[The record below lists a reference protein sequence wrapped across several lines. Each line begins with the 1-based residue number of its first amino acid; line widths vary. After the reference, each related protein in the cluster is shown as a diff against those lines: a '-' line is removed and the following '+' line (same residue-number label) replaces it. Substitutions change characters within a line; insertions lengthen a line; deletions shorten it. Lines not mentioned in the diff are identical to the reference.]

1 MIKRILQVAFV
12 GLVLLALTAALGGW
26 WLRGQVRA
34 SLAVLDGSHRLAG
47 LAAPVTVTRDD
58 LGVPTIRGRSRVDV
72 ARATGFLHAQDRFF
86 QMDLSRRR
94 SAGEL
99 SALVGARALEADQE
113 IRIHRFRAEAQRA
126 LTLLQPAD
134 RVLLDAY
141 TAGVNDGLR
150 SLAAAPFEYLM
161 LRQTP
166 QPWRAEDSLLVVLAM
181 FVTLQDSDGSYE
193 ATLATMDEVLPREM
207 FDFLSPLG
215 TGWDTPIVGEA
226 FAMPAIPGP
235 EVYNL
240 RARRSGRV
248 TTPRRARPREL
259 SQLNLWD
266 LGVGSGEWGSAGMRD
281 REALG
286 SNNWAVAGRL
296 SASGSA
302 MVANDMHLGIRVP
315 NTWYRASLEWP
326 DPAGGPEPR
335 RLIGITLPGVPAL
348 VTGSNTHVAWGFTN
362 TYGDWNDIVLLE
374 IDPADPQRYRTP
386 DGWKTFER
394 FDETIDIAGGEA
406 QRLAVQWTIWGPVLP
421 PDHRGRARA
430 YNWVAHSA
438 ERLATSISPLEDA
451 RTLEEA
457 FANVNGL
464 GTPGQNFVAADRSG
478 RIGWSVYGA
487 IPNRVGLD
495 GRLPASWADGARSW
509 QGWLEPAAY
518 PRVIDP
524 PTGRIWT
531 ANARVIDGEMLARL
545 GYGSWEVGSRA
556 RIIRDRLMA
565 KERFTEADLF
575 DIQLDVQA
583 TFLERWRTLLLTT
596 LTPVAAAG
604 DPERTALRAIVANSW
619 TGTASPDS
627 AAYRL
632 TRAFRDHV
640 SERVFAFVLAEC
652 YDADPAFDYTTERKR
667 EGPLW
672 ELVTAKPLHLLDP
685 QYATWDALLLDMVD
699 TLIDNVTRGRE
710 GGLDARI
717 WSEANITA
725 YRHPLSAA
733 VPFLGLLLDMPR
745 DDVPGDL
752 YTPRVASGAVGAS
765 ERMVVSPGRESEG
778 IMQMPTGQSGHPLS
792 PFYGNSHQ
800 AWVEGR
806 ATPFLPGATLHTLT
820 LTP

>member
-1 MIKRILQVAFV
+1 LCAVIKRILQVMFG
-12 GLVLLALTAALGGW
+12 GLVLLALAAALGGW

-34 SLAVLDGSHRLAG
+34 SLPVLDGQQRLAG
-47 LAAPVTVTRDD
+47 LTAPVTVTRDE
-58 LGVPTIRGRSRVDV
+58 LGIPTIRGRSRVDV
-72 ARATGFLHAQDRFF
+72 ARATGFVHAQDRFF

-99 SALVGARALEADQE
+99 SALVGARALEADRE
-113 IRIHRFRAEAQRA
+113 IRLHRFRAEAQRA
-126 LTLLQPAD
+126 LELLQPAD
-134 RVLLDAY
+134 RALVDAY
-141 TAGVNDGLR
+141 TAGVNEGLG

-166 QPWRAEDSLLVVLAM
+166 QPWRPEDSLLVVLAM
-181 FVTLQDSDGSYE
+181 FVTLQDSN
-193 ATLATMDEVLPREM
+193 VLPREM

-215 TGWDTPIVGEA
+215 TGWDTPIVGGA
-226 FAMPAIPGP
+226 FTMPAIPGP
-235 EVYNL
+235 EIYNL
-240 RARRSGRV
+240 RAKRSGRA
-248 TTPRRARPREL
+248 TTPRQARPREL
-259 SQLNLWD
+259 SLWD
-266 LGVGSGEWGSAGMRD
+266 LGVGIGEWGLDDGGD
-281 REALG
+281 RAALG

-326 DPAGGPEPR
+326 DPAGGAEPR

-394 FDETIDIAGGEA
+394 FDETIEVAGADA
-406 QRLAVQWTIWGPVLP
+406 QRVAVRWTIWGPVLP

-430 YNWVAHSA
+430 YHWVAHSA

-487 IPNRVGLD
+487 IPNRVGHD
-495 GRLPASWADGARSW
+495 GRLPVSWADGSRGW

-524 PTGRIWT
+524 PSGRIWT
-531 ANARVIDGEMLARL
+531 ANARVVDGEMLARL

-565 KERFTEADLF
+565 QERFTEADLF

-583 TFLERWRTLLLTT
+583 TFLERWRTLLLAT
-596 LTPVAAAG
+596 LTPAAVAG
-604 DPERTALRAIVANSW
+604 DPERAALRAIVANSW
-619 TGTASPDS
+619 TGTAAPDS

-640 SERVFAFVLAEC
+640 SERVFSFVLAEC
-652 YDADPAFDYTTERKR
+652 YDTDPAFDYGTERKR

-672 ELVTAKPLHLLDP
+672 ELVTTKPMHLLDP
-685 QYATWDALLLDMVD
+685 QYAAWDALLLDMVD
-699 TLIDNVTRGRE
+699 TLIDNVMRGRE
-710 GGLDARI
+710 GGLETRI

-765 ERMVVSPGRESEG
+765 ERMVVAPGREAEG
-778 IMQMPTGQSGHPLS
+778 IMQMPTGQSGHPRS
-792 PFYGNSHQ
+792 PFYGNSHP
-800 AWVEGR
+800 AWVAGR
-806 ATPFLPGATLHTLT
+806 ATPFLPGATVHTLT